1 MAAPRI
7 SVVVPAFNEERHIAA
22 TVARV
27 ADAVGALDADFELLV
42 VDNASTDGTIGE
54 LAPALADPRV
64 RLLRNERNL
73 GKGHSVR
80 RGMLEARGELRLHC
94 DADCAESL
102 SSLPAMLR
110 DIEDADVVVGS
121 RAVAGAQVGRRQPLR
136 RRIAGHGFIALCR
149 LTLREPTH
157 DLFCGFKLWRGE
169 AADAT
174 FARVELPGWVF
185 DAEALAIAR
194 ALGFRITER
203 GIAWSDRSGSRL
215 HMRKVLVPVLQELR
229 RARAT
234 VRAIAAE
241 RPAADPLTDVPRPAG
256 R

>member
-7 SVVVPAFNEERHIAA
+7 SVVVPTFNEERHIAA

-27 ADAVGALDADFELLV
+27 ADAVGALDPDFELLV
-42 VDNASTDGTIGE
+42 VDNASTDGTVGE

-64 RLLRNERNL
+64 RLLRNDENR

-94 DADCAESL
+94 DADCAGSL
-102 SSLPAMLR
+102 VSLPQMLA
-110 DIEDADVVVGS
+110 DIQQADVVVGS
-121 RAVAGAQVGRRQPLR
+121 RAIEGAQVGRRQPLR

-215 HMRKVLVPVLQELR
+215 HMRKVLIPVLHELR

-234 VRAIAAE
+234 ALAIKAE
-241 RPAADPLTDVPRPAG
+241 RRAADPRTDVPRPAG